1 MAGKKTETQSPWNGE
16 DSPVTVTLKAGKG
29 YDDPWIV
36 VKGSVHEVHERL
48 LELMGWDASK
58 VDELPL
64 ASTVL
69 AASDTW
75 HAQANVSSGLGGR
88 FLSESTGEPVDYGSR
103 VEDVQAEAGVPAEI
117 IGNDA
122 AITVWQA
129 MESATTEEQMKQLWK
144 DRRLTFQNTPELVP
158 LWQERAKAIKESGKP
173 TGLFGN

>member
-16 DSPVTVTLKAGKG
+16 DAPVTVTLKAGKG

-36 VKGSVHEVHERL
+36 VKGSVRDVHERL
-48 LELMGWDASK
+48 LELVGWDASK

-75 HAQANVSSGLGGR
+75 HAQNNVARELGGR

-103 VEDVQAEAGVPAEI
+103 VEDVQTAAGVPAEI
-117 IGNDA
+117 AGNDA
-122 AITVWQA
+122 AVTVWNA
-129 MESATTEEQMKQLWK
+129 MQSATSEEQMKALWK